1 MNQKNSEK
9 RKWKFFRAGGTFQP
23 SIETG
28 ADIAAVGGLDMK
40 LWAALSCPTRGLF
53 FDQKTLDFI
62 DADSDGRIRRDDIV
76 AACRWACSALK
87 NPDALAEGSDSLK
100 LSDIDE
106 TSDIGARLLGC
117 ARGILENIGRK
128 DADSVSVSDFDNKEK
143 IFAGTPFNADGIITA
158 LSCGEDAELAN
169 ALAAVVAACG
179 AKADRSGLGGAD
191 AEAVEKFFALRD
203 EFLKWEAEPKSDPSI
218 FPLGDGTGRAYA
230 AFSAISGKIDDYF
243 ARAAVAAFDP
253 AAETAVGIR
262 ISQIEEIFA
271 SAQNGADSAE
281 KLKAL
286 PLARI
291 SEGGLPL
298 DGAANPAFSSELK
311 DFAESCAAPVLGKP
325 IAVLSRGD
333 WGKIKSAL
341 APYAAWEAAR
351 PNNAVAVLGAQTL
364 GEIPESAREKLLGL
378 IAKDISTCE
387 HADNVDDLEKLVRF
401 NKNLAEL
408 LRNFVN
414 FGAFYNG
421 ETEAI
426 FQYGR
431 LFIDSR
437 DCGLCIKVEDVA
449 SHSVLAAS
457 SYGYLLYCAC
467 RRKGEPDMC
476 IVAVVTAGDSD
487 NLVIGRNGVFYDR
500 FGRDWDATVV
510 KIVQNPVGLGQAFWS
525 PYKRMVK
532 WASEQIA
539 KRASAADAK
548 AIGGLE
554 AAAQAPKTEV
564 KKIDIGTVAALGV
577 AVGGITTAFGMVLD
591 AFFSLGYWIP
601 LGIIGLILAISVPS
615 MIVAGLKL
623 RMRSL
628 APILDAN
635 GWAINCKASV
645 SALFGGRLTRLAN
658 AALAAGVKPKFGKV
672 KIFFAAAA
680 AVAAICLLAAWCCG
694 ALERPFGMPAP
705 HWSPFGQKAE
715 AAPAAQPA
723 PVQAD
728 NAPVK

>member
-1 MNQKNSEK
+1 M
-9 RKWKFFRAGGTFQP
+9 
-23 SIETG
+23 
-28 ADIAAVGGLDMK
+28 
-40 LWAALSCPTRGLF
+40 
-53 FDQKTLDFI
+53 
-62 DADSDGRIRRDDIV
+62 
-76 AACRWACSALK
+76 
-87 NPDALAEGSDSLK
+87 
-100 LSDIDE
+100 
-106 TSDIGARLLGC
+106 
-117 ARGILENIGRK
+117 
-128 DADSVSVSDFDNKEK
+128 
-143 IFAGTPFNADGIITA
+143 
-158 LSCGEDAELAN
+158 
-169 ALAAVVAACG
+169 
-179 AKADRSGLGGAD
+179 
-191 AEAVEKFFALRD
+191 
-203 EFLKWEAEPKSDPSI
+203 
-218 FPLGDGTGRAYA
+218 
-230 AFSAISGKIDDYF
+230 
-243 ARAAVAAFDP
+243 AAFDP
-253 AAETAVGIR
+253 AAESAVGVR

-271 SAQNGADSAE
+271 SAQNGADSTE

-298 DGAANPAFSSELK
+298 GGAANPAFSSELK
-311 DFAESCAAPVLGKP
+311 DFAESCAAPILGKP
-325 IAVLSRGD
+325 ITVLSRGD
-333 WGKIKSAL
+333 WEKIKSAL

-351 PNNAVAVLGAQTL
+351 PNNAVAALGAQTL
-364 GEIPESAREKLLGL
+364 GGIPESAREKLLGL
-378 IAKDISTCE
+378 IAKDVSTCE

-421 ETEAI
+421 GTEAI

-449 SHSVLAAS
+449 SHSALAAS
-457 SYGYLLYCAC
+457 SYGYLLYCTC

-500 FGRDWDATVV
+500 FGRDWDATVA

-645 SALFGGRLTRLAN
+645 SALFGSRLTRLAN

-680 AVAAICLLAAWCCG
+680 TAAICLLAAWCCG
-694 ALERPFGMPAP
+694 ALERPLGMPAP
-705 HWSPFGQKAE
+705 HWSPFAQKTE

-728 NAPVK
+728 NASVK

>member
-117 ARGILENIGRK
+117 AREILENIGRT

-218 FPLGDGTGRAYA
+218 FPLGGGTGRAYA

-298 DGAANPAFSSELK
+298 DGASNPAFSSELK

-333 WGKIKSAL
+333 WEKIKSAL

-351 PNNAVAVLGAQTL
+351 PTM
-364 GEIPESAREKLLGL
+364 PWPPSARK
-378 IAKDISTCE
+378 
-387 HADNVDDLEKLVRF
+387 
-401 NKNLAEL
+401 
-408 LRNFVN
+408 
-414 FGAFYNG
+414 
-421 ETEAI
+421 
-426 FQYGR
+426 
-431 LFIDSR
+431 
-437 DCGLCIKVEDVA
+437 
-449 SHSVLAAS
+449 
-457 SYGYLLYCAC
+457 
-467 RRKGEPDMC
+467 
-476 IVAVVTAGDSD
+476 
-487 NLVIGRNGVFYDR
+487 
-500 FGRDWDATVV
+500 
-510 KIVQNPVGLGQAFWS
+510 
-525 PYKRMVK
+525 
-532 WASEQIA
+532 
-539 KRASAADAK
+539 
-548 AIGGLE
+548 
-554 AAAQAPKTEV
+554 
-564 KKIDIGTVAALGV
+564 
-577 AVGGITTAFGMVLD
+577 
-591 AFFSLGYWIP
+591 P
-601 LGIIGLILAISVPS
+601 LGKSPKARG
-615 MIVAGLKL
+615 K
-623 RMRSL
+623 
-628 APILDAN
+628 
-635 GWAINCKASV
+635 NCS
-645 SALFGGRLTRLAN
+645 G
-658 AALAAGVKPKFGKV
+658 
-672 KIFFAAAA
+672 
-680 AVAAICLLAAWCCG
+680 
-694 ALERPFGMPAP
+694 
-705 HWSPFGQKAE
+705 
-715 AAPAAQPA
+715 
-723 PVQAD
+723 
-728 NAPVK
+728 

>member
-117 ARGILENIGRK
+117 AREILENIGRK

-203 EFLKWEAEPKSDPSI
+203 EFLKWEAAPKSDPSI

-271 SAQNGADSAE
+271 SSQNGADSAE

-351 PNNAVAVLGAQTL
+351 PNNAVAALGAQTL
-364 GEIPESAREKLLGL
+364 GGIPESAREKLLGL

-426 FQYGR
+426 FQFGR

-449 SHSVLAAS
+449 SHSALAAS

-680 AVAAICLLAAWCCG
+680 VAAICLLAAWCCG

>member
-1 MNQKNSEK
+1 MEI
-9 RKWKFFRAGGTFQP
+9 FRAGGTFQP

-117 ARGILENIGRK
+117 AREILENIGRK

-203 EFLKWEAEPKSDPSI
+203 EFLKWEAAPKSDPSI
-218 FPLGDGTGRAYA
+218 FRSETGRDAPTSRFPPYRENRRL
-230 AFSAISGKIDDYF
+230 F

-298 DGAANPAFSSELK
+298 DGAANPAF
-311 DFAESCAAPVLGKP
+311 P
-325 IAVLSRGD
+325 
-333 WGKIKSAL
+333 
-341 APYAAWEAAR
+341 
-351 PNNAVAVLGAQTL
+351 
-364 GEIPESAREKLLGL
+364 
-378 IAKDISTCE
+378 
-387 HADNVDDLEKLVRF
+387 
-401 NKNLAEL
+401 
-408 LRNFVN
+408 RN
-414 FGAFYNG
+414 
-421 ETEAI
+421 
-426 FQYGR
+426 
-431 LFIDSR
+431 
-437 DCGLCIKVEDVA
+437 
-449 SHSVLAAS
+449 
-457 SYGYLLYCAC
+457 
-467 RRKGEPDMC
+467 
-476 IVAVVTAGDSD
+476 
-487 NLVIGRNGVFYDR
+487 
-500 FGRDWDATVV
+500 
-510 KIVQNPVGLGQAFWS
+510 
-525 PYKRMVK
+525 
-532 WASEQIA
+532 
-539 KRASAADAK
+539 
-548 AIGGLE
+548 
-554 AAAQAPKTEV
+554 
-564 KKIDIGTVAALGV
+564 
-577 AVGGITTAFGMVLD
+577 
-591 AFFSLGYWIP
+591 
-601 LGIIGLILAISVPS
+601 
-615 MIVAGLKL
+615 
-623 RMRSL
+623 
-628 APILDAN
+628 
-635 GWAINCKASV
+635 
-645 SALFGGRLTRLAN
+645 
-658 AALAAGVKPKFGKV
+658 
-672 KIFFAAAA
+672 
-680 AVAAICLLAAWCCG
+680 
-694 ALERPFGMPAP
+694 
-705 HWSPFGQKAE
+705 
-715 AAPAAQPA
+715 
-723 PVQAD
+723 
-728 NAPVK
+728 

>member
-28 ADIAAVGGLDMK
+28 ADIAAIGELDMK

-87 NPDALAEGSDSLK
+87 NPDTLAEGSDSLK
-100 LSDIDE
+100 LADIDE
-106 TSDIGARLLGC
+106 SSDTGARLLAC
-117 ARGILENIGRK
+117 AREILENIGKRG
-128 DADSVSVSDFDNKEK
+128 ADSVSVSDFDDREK
-143 IFAGTPFNADGIITA
+143 IFAGTPFNADGVITA
-158 LSCGEDAELAN
+158 LSCGEDAELAG
-169 ALAAVVAACG
+169 ALEAVVAACG
-179 AKADRSGLGGAD
+179 GKTDRSGLKGAD
-191 AEAVEKFFALRD
+191 AEAVEKFFGLRD
-203 EFLKWEAEPKSDPSI
+203 EFLKWEAAPGSDPSV
-218 FPLGDGTGRAYA
+218 FPLGEGTGKAYA
-230 AFSAISGKIDDYF
+230 ALSAIAGKIDDYF

-253 AAETAVGIR
+253 AAEAAVGVR

-281 KLKAL
+281 KLRAL

-291 SEGGLPL
+291 SAEGLPL
-298 DGAANPAFSSELK
+298 GGAANPAFSAELK
-311 DFAESCAAPVLGKP
+311 DFAELCAIPVLGKP
-325 IAVLSRGD
+325 VSALSRD
-333 WGKIKSAL
+333 EWEKIRAAF

-351 PNNAVAVLGAQTL
+351 PKNPVADLGAGVLGK
-364 GEIPESAREKLLGL
+364 IPESARRKLLGL
-378 IAKDISTCE
+378 VEKDISTCE
-387 HADNVDDLEKLVRF
+387 HADNVDDLEKLVRL

-414 FGAFYNG
+414 FGAFYAGENG
-421 ETEAI
+421 AI

-437 DCGLCIKVEDVA
+437 DCGLCIRVEDVA
-449 SHSVLAAS
+449 AHSALAAA
-457 SYGYLLYCAC
+457 SYGYLLYCSC
-467 RRKGEPDMC
+467 RRKGEADIG

-487 NLVIGRNGVFYDR
+487 NLVVGRNGVFYDR
-500 FGRDWDATVV
+500 LGRDWDATVV
-510 KIVQNPVGLGQAFWS
+510 KIIQNPVGLGQAFWS

-539 KRASAADAK
+539 KRAAAADEK
-548 AIGGLE
+548 AVGGLE
-554 AAAQAPKTEV
+554 AAALAPKAEA
-564 KKIDIGTVAALGV
+564 KKIDVGTVAALGV

-601 LGIIGLILAISVPS
+601 LGIIGIILAISVPS

-635 GWAINCKASV
+635 GWAVNCKAAV

-658 AALAAGVKPKFGKV
+658 AALAAGARPKFGKA
-672 KIFFAAAA
+672 KIFCAAAA
-680 AVAAICLLAAWCCG
+680 AAAICALAAWCAG
-694 ALERPFGMPAP
+694 ALEKPLGIPAP
-705 HWSPFGQKAE
+705 EWSPFAHGTE
-715 AAPAAQPA
+715 APAAERPA
-723 PVQAD
+723 PAE
-728 NAPVK
+728 NAAK

>member
-117 ARGILENIGRK
+117 AREILENIGRT

-218 FPLGDGTGRAYA
+218 FPLGGGTGRAYA

-298 DGAANPAFSSELK
+298 DGASNPAFSSELK
-311 DFAESCAAPVLGKP
+311 DFAEYCAAPVLGKP

-333 WGKIKSAL
+333 WEKIKSAL

-351 PNNAVAVLGAQTL
+351 PNNAVAALGAQTL

-680 AVAAICLLAAWCCG
+680 VAAICLLAAWCCG

-728 NAPVK
+728 NVPVK

>member
-76 AACRWACSALK
+76 VACRWACSALK

-117 ARGILENIGRK
+117 AREILENIGRT

-203 EFLKWEAEPKSDPSI
+203 EFLKWEAEPQSDPSI
-218 FPLGDGTGRAYA
+218 FPLGGGTGRAYA

-298 DGAANPAFSSELK
+298 DGASNPAFSSELK

-333 WGKIKSAL
+333 WEKIKSAL

-351 PNNAVAVLGAQTL
+351 PNNAVAALGAQTL

-645 SALFGGRLTRLAN
+645 SALFRGRLTRLAN

-672 KIFFAAAA
+672 KIFFAAA

>member
-76 AACRWACSALK
+76 VACRWACSALK

-117 ARGILENIGRK
+117 AREILENIGRT

-203 EFLKWEAEPKSDPSI
+203 EFLKWEAEPQSDPSI
-218 FPLGDGTGRAYA
+218 FPLGGGTGRAYA

-281 KLKAL
+281 NLKAL

-298 DGAANPAFSSELK
+298 DGASNPAFSSELK

-333 WGKIKSAL
+333 WEKIKSAL

-351 PNNAVAVLGAQTL
+351 PNNAVAALGAQTL

-426 FQYGR
+426 FQFGR

-449 SHSVLAAS
+449 SHSALAAS

-680 AVAAICLLAAWCCG
+680 VAAICLLAAWCCG

>member
-117 ARGILENIGRK
+117 AREILENIGRK

-510 KIVQNPVGLGQAFWS
+510 KISPESRRARAGVLVALQANGKVGERANSQA
-525 PYKRMVK
+525 RV
-532 WASEQIA
+532 
-539 KRASAADAK
+539 R
-548 AIGGLE
+548 GGR
-554 AAAQAPKTEV
+554 Q
-564 KKIDIGTVAALGV
+564 GNRR
-577 AVGGITTAFGMVLD
+577 VGGRRPG
-591 AFFSLGYWIP
+591 SE
-601 LGIIGLILAISVPS
+601 
-615 MIVAGLKL
+615 
-623 RMRSL
+623 
-628 APILDAN
+628 N
-635 GWAINCKASV
+635 GS
-645 SALFGGRLTRLAN
+645 
-658 AALAAGVKPKFGKV
+658 
-672 KIFFAAAA
+672 
-680 AVAAICLLAAWCCG
+680 
-694 ALERPFGMPAP
+694 
-705 HWSPFGQKAE
+705 
-715 AAPAAQPA
+715 
-723 PVQAD
+723 
-728 NAPVK
+728 

>member
-117 ARGILENIGRK
+117 AREILENIGRT

-203 EFLKWEAEPKSDPSI
+203 EFLKWEAAPQSDPSI
-218 FPLGDGTGRAYA
+218 FPLGGGTGRAYA

-351 PNNAVAVLGAQTL
+351 PNNAVAALGAQTL

-426 FQYGR
+426 FQFGR

-449 SHSVLAAS
+449 SHSALAAS

-680 AVAAICLLAAWCCG
+680 VAAICLLAAWCCG